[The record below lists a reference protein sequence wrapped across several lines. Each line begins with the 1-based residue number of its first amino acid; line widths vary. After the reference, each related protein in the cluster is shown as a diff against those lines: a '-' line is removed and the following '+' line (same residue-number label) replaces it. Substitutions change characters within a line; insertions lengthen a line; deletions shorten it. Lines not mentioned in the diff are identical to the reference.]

1 MFGESGCP
9 NIFFSV
15 RMLSAALKYLSVL
28 GLVSGLPQLPIPA
41 NNVRPSS
48 VIRPSGVRGEVS
60 RISLVE
66 DTRDNG
72 DTLSSPADLLNVL
85 NNRIVTTDNRV
96 QTATLPGRTQTRTRI
111 FTNR

>member
-1 MFGESGCP
+1 
-9 NIFFSV
+9 
-15 RMLSAALKYLSVL
+15 MLSALRYLSVL
-28 GLVSGLPQLPIPA
+28 GLVTGLPQLPIPA

-48 VIRPSGVRGEVS
+48 VIRPSGVRGEVN

-85 NNRIVTTDNRV
+85 NNRIVTTTNNRV
-96 QTATLPGRTQTRTRI
+96 QTSTLPGRTRTRI
-111 FTNR
+111 FTNK